1 MSGLISSDPLAT
13 LAMEAGMV
21 RAPLAEG
28 AAQGDTQLDSKQRA
42 AAIGEPVPIVFC
54 RRDETAGTG
63 GVLIS
68 PAATEA
74 RFSNDASNAVT
85 ASYHLVLSEG
95 RIGSIQVRDV
105 FQRSCRVG
113 SFSQTYDRRA
123 GTWTPGNFIVD
134 RSTPP
139 RLFYITYIPDMMRRY
154 SNTEHAKRAEQ
165 YDLINTTVVTDPE
178 QLNHWPFKAE
188 GRQYMWDYNF
198 KEATLTNS
206 SNPDALSS
214 WYIPGNIFYAPT
226 KYIPAKSYNLP
237 AASYYC
243 GTVGTYT
250 GMSTLS
256 FEVTIPDGFDQWDRQ
271 VHCFIRNGME
281 VTRLLDN
288 VTGSSNNFADLYNW
302 SLSNCAKLS
311 ADQIDY
317 SSLASTARFLHVN
330 GFNCDINITK
340 SQNLGDM
347 VADMAPYFL
356 LTETRVAGRRGL
368 RPVLPVNSDGT
379 IKTTPVEWAYTFTE
393 DHILPDQLQISYVP
407 PADRK
412 PFAVRAIWRQ
422 QLDDD
427 HGIIRSSEVR
437 LAGEAEEGPY
447 EQHDLSQFCTRE
459 NHAVKIAAYIRARRK
474 YTTHTASVSCR
485 TIDFPQTLQAGD
497 IVRLKLYRSSDI
509 AASGLW
515 DYLYQIERITK
526 TAAGDVSMD
535 LVHFPINS
543 SGVSPIA
550 LAVAETFGD
559 GIMLT
564 SNRTGVSCD
573 ASPSRASDTSVPAE
587 TYQSGTYVAPVSY
600 IYGGGIWEEW
610 SQVPPDI
617 DEETPPNVIL
627 NEPKDP
633 PPEEPPEE
641 KPEPAPETEPETPQP
656 ISGFQGAF
664 APGNW
669 DTYRWFEYNLAW
681 QTIIPDPGAAGGY
694 AQFGYANGIA
704 STVTLYAPVYVY
716 NGVLGYGGNYRFYL
730 FIVPPYSCV
739 ISFDWAF
746 YPQSA
751 PAYDNDIPLIYR
763 SGYTEELPN
772 GFNINN
778 LNAQS
783 GSQTISIDATN
794 EFGFVVDVVDLDY
807 YRGTL
812 VISNFV
818 VTPL

>member
-68 PAATEA
+68 PGATEA

-113 SFSQTYDRRA
+113 SHSQTYDRRA
-123 GTWTPGNFIVD
+123 GTWEPGN
-134 RSTPP
+134 
-139 RLFYITYIPDMMRRY
+139 YITA
-154 SNTEHAKRAEQ
+154 HAG
-165 YDLINTTVVTDPE
+165 YTTPE
-178 QLNHWPFKAE
+178 CP
-188 GRQYMWDYNF
+188 
-198 KEATLTNS
+198 
-206 SNPDALSS
+206 
-214 WYIPGNIFYAPT
+214 
-226 KYIPAKSYNLP
+226 
-237 AASYYC
+237 YYC
-243 GTVGTYT
+243 GTVGAYT

-256 FEVTIPDGFDQWDRQ
+256 FQVTIPDGFDQWNRQ

-302 SLSNCAKLS
+302 SLSNCARLGAS
-311 ADQIDY
+311 QIDY
-317 SSLASTARFLHVN
+317 SSLASAAQFLHTN

-347 VADMAPYFL
+347 VAGMAPYFL

-474 YTTHTASVSCR
+474 YTTHTANVSCR

-550 LAVAETFGD
+550 LAVAETFGT

-573 ASPSRASDTSVPAE
+573 ASPSRASDTSVPIEIYTIA
-587 TYQSGTYVAPVSY
+587 APSAPSY
-600 IYGGGIWEEW
+600 IFSGGIYPTVDDVPLDIAVEE
-610 SQVPPDI
+610 SPYI
-617 DEETPPNVIL
+617 VI
-627 NEPKDP
+627 NEIPEP
-633 PPEEPPEE
+633 PPEEPPEQ
-641 KPEPAPETEPETPQP
+641 KPEPAPEPEPELPPPTN
-656 ISGFQGAF
+656 GFEGDF

-669 DTYRWFEYNLAW
+669 FTKHEQGGSSVSPPGPGSVSTANAPSYVIMTSPNNTAGLTEFYFFITVPYACNICFTWEFFTSDDTDGWPDDIPGLYYSIYTDSPFDDY
-681 QTIIPDPGAAGGY
+681 TIGQPGNQSGAQCFVAAAG
-694 AQFGYANGIA
+694 
-704 STVTLYAPVYVY
+704 
-716 NGVLGYGGNYRFYL
+716 
-730 FIVPPYSCV
+730 
-739 ISFDWAF
+739 D
-746 YPQSA
+746 
-751 PAYDNDIPLIYR
+751 
-763 SGYTEELPN
+763 
-772 GFNINN
+772 
-778 LNAQS
+778 
-783 GSQTISIDATN
+783 
-794 EFGFVVDVVDLDY
+794 EFGFFISTDGDANTSQLK
-807 YRGTL
+807 
-812 VISNFV
+812 ISNFT

>member
-13 LAMEAGMV
+13 LAMESGMV

-113 SFSQTYDRRA
+113 SHSQTYDRRA
-123 GTWTPGNFIVD
+123 GTWEPGN
-134 RSTPP
+134 
-139 RLFYITYIPDMMRRY
+139 YITA
-154 SNTEHAKRAEQ
+154 HAG
-165 YDLINTTVVTDPE
+165 YTTPE
-178 QLNHWPFKAE
+178 CP
-188 GRQYMWDYNF
+188 
-198 KEATLTNS
+198 
-206 SNPDALSS
+206 
-214 WYIPGNIFYAPT
+214 
-226 KYIPAKSYNLP
+226 
-237 AASYYC
+237 YYC
-243 GTVGTYT
+243 GTIGVYT

-256 FEVTIPDGFDQWDRQ
+256 FTVTIPDGFDQWDRQ

-317 SSLASTARFLHVN
+317 SSLASAARFLHTN

-347 VADMAPYFL
+347 VAGIAPYFL

-379 IKTTPVEWAYTFTE
+379 IKTTPVEWTYTFTE

-535 LVHFPINS
+535 LVHFPING

-550 LAVAETFGD
+550 LAVAETFGT

-617 DEETPPNVIL
+617 DEEVPPNVIL

-633 PPEEPPEE
+633 PPEEPPEQ
-641 KPEPAPETEPETPQP
+641 KPEPAPEPTPEPT
-656 ISGFQGAF
+656 SGFTGAF
-664 APGNW
+664 APANW
-669 DTYRWFEYNLAW
+669 TVNRVIVNPDYPMSFNWGEEYPSIGSL
-681 QTIIPDPGAAGGY
+681 GGY
-694 AQFGYANGIA
+694 VEFTATTA
-704 STVTLYAPVYVY
+704 TLYAPVVY
-716 NGVLGYGGNYRFYL
+716 SPSLPNLFWRRF
-730 FIVPPYSCV
+730 I
-739 ISFDWAF
+739 ISITPAYACTVSFTWTF
-746 YPQSA
+746 YPQSY
-751 PAYDNDIPLIYR
+751 PHYLDDLPTIHYPFDNAT
-763 SGYTEELPN
+763 YTSPTDTPYSAGDPPN
-772 GFNINN
+772 GFNLAITG
-778 LNAQS
+778 AQS
-783 GSQTISIDATN
+783 GTQTITADGTNTLAFDVDSIYDSIDSIN
-794 EFGFVVDVVDLDY
+794 ET
-807 YRGTL
+807 RGRL

>member
-13 LAMEAGMV
+13 LAMESGMV

-113 SFSQTYDRRA
+113 SHSQTYDRRA
-123 GTWTPGNFIVD
+123 GTWEPGN
-134 RSTPP
+134 
-139 RLFYITYIPDMMRRY
+139 YITA
-154 SNTEHAKRAEQ
+154 HAG
-165 YDLINTTVVTDPE
+165 YTTPE
-178 QLNHWPFKAE
+178 CP
-188 GRQYMWDYNF
+188 
-198 KEATLTNS
+198 
-206 SNPDALSS
+206 
-214 WYIPGNIFYAPT
+214 
-226 KYIPAKSYNLP
+226 
-237 AASYYC
+237 YYC
-243 GTVGTYT
+243 GTIGVYT

-256 FEVTIPDGFDQWDRQ
+256 FTVTIPDRFDQWDRQ

-317 SSLASTARFLHVN
+317 SSLASAARFLHTN

-347 VADMAPYFL
+347 VAGIAPYFL

-379 IKTTPVEWAYTFTE
+379 IKTTPIEWAYTFTE

-459 NHAVKIAAYIRARRK
+459 NHAVKITAYIRARRK

-535 LVHFPINS
+535 LVHFPING

-550 LAVAETFGD
+550 LAVAETFGT

-617 DEETPPNVIL
+617 DEEVPPNVIL

-633 PPEEPPEE
+633 PPEEPPEQ
-641 KPEPAPETEPETPQP
+641 KPEPAPEPTPEPT
-656 ISGFQGAF
+656 SGFTGAF
-664 APGNW
+664 APANW
-669 DTYRWFEYNLAW
+669 TVNRVIVNPDYPMSFNWGEEYPSIGSL
-681 QTIIPDPGAAGGY
+681 GGY
-694 AQFGYANGIA
+694 VEFTATTA
-704 STVTLYAPVYVY
+704 TLYAPVVY
-716 NGVLGYGGNYRFYL
+716 SPSLPNLFWRRF
-730 FIVPPYSCV
+730 I
-739 ISFDWAF
+739 ISITPAYACTVSFTWTF
-746 YPQSA
+746 YPQSY
-751 PAYDNDIPLIYR
+751 PHYLDDLPTIHYPFDNAT
-763 SGYTEELPN
+763 YTSPTDTPYSAGDPPN
-772 GFNINN
+772 GFNLAITG
-778 LNAQS
+778 AQS
-783 GSQTISIDATN
+783 GTQTITADGTNTLAFDVDSIYDSIDSIN
-794 EFGFVVDVVDLDY
+794 ET
-807 YRGTL
+807 RGRL

>member
-1 MSGLISSDPLAT
+1 MSGLISSDPLAI
-13 LAMEAGMV
+13 LAMEAGII

-68 PAATEA
+68 PSATEA

-134 RSTPP
+134 RSTLP

-188 GRQYMWDYNF
+188 GRQYMWDYDF
-198 KEATLTNS
+198 KQATLTNP

-226 KYIPAKSYNLP
+226 KYIPATSYNLP

-243 GTVGTYT
+243 GTVGTYD

-256 FEVTIPDGFDQWDRQ
+256 FTVTIPNGFDQWDRQ

-281 VTRLLDN
+281 VMRLLDN

-302 SLSNCAKLS
+302 SLSNCARLGAS
-311 ADQIDY
+311 QIDY
-317 SSLASTARFLHVN
+317 SSLASAAQFLHVN

-379 IKTTPVEWAYTFTE
+379 IKATPVEWAYTFTE
-393 DHILPDQLQISYVP
+393 DHILPDSLQINYVP

-427 HGIIRSSEVR
+427 HGIIRSNEVR

-535 LVHFPINS
+535 LVHFPING

-550 LAVAETFGD
+550 LAVAETFGT

-573 ASPSRASDTSVPAE
+573 ASPSRASDTSVPIEVYTTAAPSAPS
-587 TYQSGTYVAPVSY
+587 YIFSGGTYPTANDVPSDIATEESPY
-600 IYGGGIWEEW
+600 II
-610 SQVPPDI
+610 I
-617 DEETPPNVIL
+617 
-627 NEPKDP
+627 NEIPEP
-633 PPEEPPEE
+633 PPEEPPEQ
-641 KPEPAPETEPETPQP
+641 KPEPAPEPGPEPT
-656 ISGFQGAF
+656 SGFTGAF
-664 APGNW
+664 APENW
-669 DTYRWFEYNLAW
+669 IINRLIYNPATDDYSEEYPSIGSL
-681 QTIIPDPGAAGGY
+681 GGY
-694 AQFGYANGIA
+694 VEFTGTTA
-704 STVTLYAPVYVY
+704 TLYAQGLAPT
-716 NGVLGYGGNYRFYL
+716 LGARRFIISISPTYA
-730 FIVPPYSCV
+730 CT
-739 ISFDWAF
+739 ISFSWVF
-746 YPQSA
+746 YPQSSGMFWN
-751 PAYDNDIPLIYR
+751 DDIPIIHYPFDDVFFL
-763 SGYTEELPN
+763 SGALPN
-772 GFNINN
+772 GFNVAQ
-778 LNAQS
+778 LYGTVQS
-783 GSQTISIDATN
+783 GTQTITADGTN
-794 EFGFVVDVVDLDY
+794 KLAFEVDSAEVDPF
-807 YRGTL
+807 RGRL
-812 VISNFV
+812 VISNFD

>member
-13 LAMEAGMV
+13 LAMESGMV

-113 SFSQTYDRRA
+113 SHSQTYDRRA
-123 GTWTPGNFIVD
+123 GTWEPGN
-134 RSTPP
+134 
-139 RLFYITYIPDMMRRY
+139 YITA
-154 SNTEHAKRAEQ
+154 HAG
-165 YDLINTTVVTDPE
+165 YTTPE
-178 QLNHWPFKAE
+178 CP
-188 GRQYMWDYNF
+188 
-198 KEATLTNS
+198 
-206 SNPDALSS
+206 
-214 WYIPGNIFYAPT
+214 
-226 KYIPAKSYNLP
+226 
-237 AASYYC
+237 YYC
-243 GTVGTYT
+243 GTIGVYT

-256 FEVTIPDGFDQWDRQ
+256 FTVTIPDRFDQWDRQ

-317 SSLASTARFLHVN
+317 SSLASAARFLHTN

-347 VADMAPYFL
+347 VAGIAPYFL

-379 IKTTPVEWAYTFTE
+379 IKTTPVEWTYTFTE

-459 NHAVKIAAYIRARRK
+459 NHAVKITAYIRARRK

-535 LVHFPINS
+535 LVHFPING

-550 LAVAETFGD
+550 LAVAETFGT

-617 DEETPPNVIL
+617 DEEVPPNVIL

-633 PPEEPPEE
+633 PPEEPPEQ
-641 KPEPAPETEPETPQP
+641 KPEPAPEPTPEPT
-656 ISGFQGAF
+656 SGFTGAF
-664 APGNW
+664 APANW
-669 DTYRWFEYNLAW
+669 TVNRVIVNPDYPMSFNWGEEYPSIGSL
-681 QTIIPDPGAAGGY
+681 GGY
-694 AQFGYANGIA
+694 VEFTATTA
-704 STVTLYAPVYVY
+704 TLYAPVVY
-716 NGVLGYGGNYRFYL
+716 SPSLPNLFWRRF
-730 FIVPPYSCV
+730 I
-739 ISFDWAF
+739 ISITPAYACTVSFTWTF
-746 YPQSA
+746 YPQSY
-751 PAYDNDIPLIYR
+751 PHYLDDLPTIHYPFDNAT
-763 SGYTEELPN
+763 YTSPTDTPYSAGDPPN
-772 GFNINN
+772 GFNLAITG
-778 LNAQS
+778 AQS
-783 GSQTISIDATN
+783 GTQTITADGTNTLAFDVDSIYDSIDSIN
-794 EFGFVVDVVDLDY
+794 ET
-807 YRGTL
+807 RGRL

>member
-13 LAMEAGMV
+13 LAMESGMV

-113 SFSQTYDRRA
+113 SHSQTYDRRA
-123 GTWTPGNFIVD
+123 GTWEPGN
-134 RSTPP
+134 
-139 RLFYITYIPDMMRRY
+139 YITA
-154 SNTEHAKRAEQ
+154 HAG
-165 YDLINTTVVTDPE
+165 YTTPE
-178 QLNHWPFKAE
+178 CP
-188 GRQYMWDYNF
+188 
-198 KEATLTNS
+198 
-206 SNPDALSS
+206 
-214 WYIPGNIFYAPT
+214 
-226 KYIPAKSYNLP
+226 
-237 AASYYC
+237 YYC
-243 GTVGTYT
+243 GTIGVYT

-256 FEVTIPDGFDQWDRQ
+256 FTVTIPDGFDQWDRQ

-317 SSLASTARFLHVN
+317 SSLASAARFLHTN

-347 VADMAPYFL
+347 VAGIAPYFL

-379 IKTTPVEWAYTFTE
+379 IKTTPVEWTYTFTE

-459 NHAVKIAAYIRARRK
+459 NHAVKITAYIRARRK

-535 LVHFPINS
+535 LVHFPING

-550 LAVAETFGD
+550 LAVAETFGT

-617 DEETPPNVIL
+617 DEEVPPNVIL

-633 PPEEPPEE
+633 PPEEPPEQ
-641 KPEPAPETEPETPQP
+641 KPEPAPEPTPEPT
-656 ISGFQGAF
+656 SGFTGAF
-664 APGNW
+664 APANW
-669 DTYRWFEYNLAW
+669 TVNRVIVNPDYPMSFNWGEEYPSIGSL
-681 QTIIPDPGAAGGY
+681 GGY
-694 AQFGYANGIA
+694 VEFTATTA
-704 STVTLYAPVYVY
+704 TLYAPVVY
-716 NGVLGYGGNYRFYL
+716 SPSLPNLFWRRF
-730 FIVPPYSCV
+730 I
-739 ISFDWAF
+739 ISITPAYACTVSFTWTF
-746 YPQSA
+746 YPQSY
-751 PAYDNDIPLIYR
+751 PHYLDDLPTIHYPFDNAT
-763 SGYTEELPN
+763 YTSPTDTPYSAGDPPN
-772 GFNINN
+772 GFNLAITG
-778 LNAQS
+778 AQS
-783 GSQTISIDATN
+783 GTQTITADGTNTLAFDVDSIYDSIDSIN
-794 EFGFVVDVVDLDY
+794 ET
-807 YRGTL
+807 RGRL

>member
-68 PAATEA
+68 PGATEA

-123 GTWTPGNFIVD
+123 GTWTPGNFIENKS
-134 RSTPP
+134 RPW
-139 RLFYITYIPDMMRRY
+139 RLFYQHYPMYGGPIWTGQ
-154 SNTEHAKRAEQ
+154 SVEQ
-165 YDLINTTVVTDPE
+165 LSQMIAHVLTDPQQLQGRPYQWYQTTIWYEAILINPSAPE
-178 QLNHWPFKAE
+178 LQ
-188 GRQYMWDYNF
+188 
-198 KEATLTNS
+198 
-206 SNPDALSS
+206 SS
-214 WYIPGNIFYAPT
+214 WSFPAGFPPVYPYKYIPGVTYETPE
-226 KYIPAKSYNLP
+226 
-237 AASYYC
+237 ASFYC
-243 GTVGTYT
+243 GSIGSYEKL
-250 GMSTLS
+250 STLS
-256 FEVTIPDGFDQWDRQ
+256 FTVTIPNGFDQWNRQ

-288 VTGSSNNFADLYNW
+288 VTGSSNNFADLYSW
-302 SLSNCAKLS
+302 SLSNCARLGAS
-311 ADQIDY
+311 QIDY
-317 SSLASTARFLHVN
+317 NSLASAAQFLHVN

-340 SQNLGDM
+340 SQNLSDM

-437 LAGEAEEGPY
+437 LAGEAEQGPY

-535 LVHFPINS
+535 LIHFPINA

-550 LAVAETFGD
+550 LAVAETFGT

-564 SNRTGVSCD
+564 SNRSGVSCD
-573 ASPSRASDTSVPAE
+573 ASPSRANDTSVPAE
-587 TYQSGTYVAPVSY
+587 SYTVAAPSAPNY
-600 IYGGGIWEEW
+600 IFSGGIYPTVDDVPLDIAVEE
-610 SQVPPDI
+610 SPYV
-617 DEETPPNVIL
+617 VI
-627 NEPKDP
+627 NEPPEP
-633 PPEEPPEE
+633 PPEEPPEQ
-641 KPEPAPETEPETPQP
+641 KPEPAPEPEPELPPPTN
-656 ISGFQGAF
+656 GFEGDF

-669 DTYRWFEYNLAW
+669 FTKHEQGGSSVSPPGPGSVNTAHAPSYVTMTSPNNTAGLTEFYFFLTVPYACNICFTWEFFTSDDTDGWPDDIPGLYYSVYTDSPFDDYTIG
-681 QTIIPDPGAAGGY
+681 QTGNQSGAQCFVAAAG
-694 AQFGYANGIA
+694 
-704 STVTLYAPVYVY
+704 
-716 NGVLGYGGNYRFYL
+716 
-730 FIVPPYSCV
+730 
-739 ISFDWAF
+739 
-746 YPQSA
+746 
-751 PAYDNDIPLIYR
+751 
-763 SGYTEELPN
+763 
-772 GFNINN
+772 
-778 LNAQS
+778 
-783 GSQTISIDATN
+783 N
-794 EFGFVVDVVDLDY
+794 EFGFFISTDGDANTSQLK
-807 YRGTL
+807 
-812 VISNFV
+812 ISNFT

>member
-1 MSGLISSDPLAT
+1 MSGLISSDPLAI

-85 ASYHLVLSEG
+85 ASYHLVLGEG
-95 RIGSIQVRDV
+95 RMGWIQVRDV

-113 SFSQTYDRRA
+113 SHSQTYDRRA
-123 GTWTPGNFIVD
+123 GTWEPGN
-134 RSTPP
+134 
-139 RLFYITYIPDMMRRY
+139 YITA
-154 SNTEHAKRAEQ
+154 HAG
-165 YDLINTTVVTDPE
+165 YTTPE
-178 QLNHWPFKAE
+178 CP
-188 GRQYMWDYNF
+188 
-198 KEATLTNS
+198 
-206 SNPDALSS
+206 
-214 WYIPGNIFYAPT
+214 
-226 KYIPAKSYNLP
+226 
-237 AASYYC
+237 YYC
-243 GTVGTYT
+243 GTIGVYT

-256 FEVTIPDGFDQWDRQ
+256 FTVTIPDGFDQWDRQ

-317 SSLASTARFLHVN
+317 SSLASAARFLHTN

-347 VADMAPYFL
+347 VAGIAPYFL

-368 RPVLPVNSDGT
+368 RAVLPVNSDGT
-379 IKTTPVEWAYTFTE
+379 IKTTPVEWTYTFTE

-535 LVHFPINS
+535 LVHFPING

-550 LAVAETFGD
+550 LAVAETFGT

-617 DEETPPNVIL
+617 DEEVPPNVIL

-633 PPEEPPEE
+633 PPEEPPEQ
-641 KPEPAPETEPETPQP
+641 KPEPAPEPTPEPT
-656 ISGFQGAF
+656 SGFTGAF
-664 APGNW
+664 APANW
-669 DTYRWFEYNLAW
+669 TVNRVIVNPDYPMSFNWGEEYPSIGSL
-681 QTIIPDPGAAGGY
+681 GGY
-694 AQFGYANGIA
+694 VEFTATTA
-704 STVTLYAPVYVY
+704 TLYAPVVY
-716 NGVLGYGGNYRFYL
+716 SPSLPNLFWRRF
-730 FIVPPYSCV
+730 I
-739 ISFDWAF
+739 ISITPAYACTVSFTWTF
-746 YPQSA
+746 YPQSY
-751 PAYDNDIPLIYR
+751 PHYLDDLPTIHYPFDNAT
-763 SGYTEELPN
+763 YTSPTDTPYSAGDPPN
-772 GFNINN
+772 GFNLAITG
-778 LNAQS
+778 AQS
-783 GSQTISIDATN
+783 GTQTITADGTNTLAFDVDSIYDSIDSIN
-794 EFGFVVDVVDLDY
+794 ET
-807 YRGTL
+807 RGRL

>member
-1 MSGLISSDPLAT
+1 MSGLISSDPLAI

-113 SFSQTYDRRA
+113 SHSQTYDRRA
-123 GTWTPGNFIVD
+123 GTWEPGN
-134 RSTPP
+134 
-139 RLFYITYIPDMMRRY
+139 YITA
-154 SNTEHAKRAEQ
+154 HAG
-165 YDLINTTVVTDPE
+165 YTTPE
-178 QLNHWPFKAE
+178 CP
-188 GRQYMWDYNF
+188 
-198 KEATLTNS
+198 
-206 SNPDALSS
+206 
-214 WYIPGNIFYAPT
+214 
-226 KYIPAKSYNLP
+226 
-237 AASYYC
+237 YYC
-243 GTVGTYT
+243 GTIGVYT

-256 FEVTIPDGFDQWDRQ
+256 FTVTIPDGFDQWDRQ

-317 SSLASTARFLHVN
+317 SSLASAAQFLHVN

-347 VADMAPYFL
+347 VAGIAPYFL

-379 IKTTPVEWAYTFTE
+379 IKTTPIEWAYTFTE

-550 LAVAETFGD
+550 LAVAETFGT

-617 DEETPPNVIL
+617 DEEVPPNVIL

-641 KPEPAPETEPETPQP
+641 KPEPAPEAETEPQPPPQQV
-656 ISGFQGAF
+656 SGFQGPF
-664 APGNW
+664 APENW
-669 DTYRWFEYNLAW
+669 IEHKIIFYDNEWREPGFYN
-681 QTIIPDPGAAGGY
+681 PGAYGGY
-694 AQFGYANGIA
+694 VVYGYTNGVPTEA
-704 STVTLYAPVYVY
+704 TLYAPRV
-716 NGVLGYGGNYRFYL
+716 GVPGDPFLGSYWRRFILSIPISY
-730 FIVPPYSCV
+730 PCT
-739 ISFDWAF
+739 ISFNWSF
-746 YPQSA
+746 IPQS
-751 PAYDNDIPLIYR
+751 YDMQWADDFPFINYPFDDATFSAVWQETLVF
-763 SGYTEELPN
+763 PN
-772 GFNINN
+772 GFDNTAGPIN
-778 LNAQS
+778 QS
-783 GSQTISIDATN
+783 GTHTVTATASSKFAFEIDS
-794 EFGFVVDVVDLDY
+794 VDSDLQ
-807 YRGTL
+807 RGRFI
-812 VISNFV
+812 ISNFV

>member
-13 LAMEAGMV
+13 LAMESGMV

-113 SFSQTYDRRA
+113 SHSQTYDRRA
-123 GTWTPGNFIVD
+123 GTWEPGN
-134 RSTPP
+134 
-139 RLFYITYIPDMMRRY
+139 YITA
-154 SNTEHAKRAEQ
+154 HAG
-165 YDLINTTVVTDPE
+165 YTTPE
-178 QLNHWPFKAE
+178 CP
-188 GRQYMWDYNF
+188 
-198 KEATLTNS
+198 
-206 SNPDALSS
+206 
-214 WYIPGNIFYAPT
+214 
-226 KYIPAKSYNLP
+226 
-237 AASYYC
+237 YYC
-243 GTVGTYT
+243 GTIGVYT

-256 FEVTIPDGFDQWDRQ
+256 FTVTIPDRFDQWDRQ

-317 SSLASTARFLHVN
+317 SSLASAARFLHTN

-347 VADMAPYFL
+347 VAGIAPYFL

-379 IKTTPVEWAYTFTE
+379 IKTTPVEWTYTFTE

-535 LVHFPINS
+535 LVHFPING

-550 LAVAETFGD
+550 LAVAETFGT

-617 DEETPPNVIL
+617 DEEVPPNVIL

-633 PPEEPPEE
+633 PPEEPPEQ
-641 KPEPAPETEPETPQP
+641 KPEPAPEPTPEPT
-656 ISGFQGAF
+656 SGFTGAF
-664 APGNW
+664 APANW
-669 DTYRWFEYNLAW
+669 TVNRVIVNPDYPMSFNWGEEYPSIGSL
-681 QTIIPDPGAAGGY
+681 GGY
-694 AQFGYANGIA
+694 VEFTATTA
-704 STVTLYAPVYVY
+704 TLYAPVVY
-716 NGVLGYGGNYRFYL
+716 SPSLPNLFWRRF
-730 FIVPPYSCV
+730 I
-739 ISFDWAF
+739 ISITPAYACTVSFTWTF
-746 YPQSA
+746 YPQSY
-751 PAYDNDIPLIYR
+751 PHYLDDLPTIHYPFDNAT
-763 SGYTEELPN
+763 YTSPTDTPYSAGDPPN
-772 GFNINN
+772 GFNLAITG
-778 LNAQS
+778 AQS
-783 GSQTISIDATN
+783 GTQTITADGTNTLAFDVDSIYDSIDSIN
-794 EFGFVVDVVDLDY
+794 ET
-807 YRGTL
+807 RGRL